1 MQPALCPVHSTQ
13 SPHLSY
19 ERCCCK
25 TPNFPRYRSGVPLE
39 KGAGFHHLVKDNRG
53 FQNASGSFPLHR
65 SCWSWGEQQSP
76 SRHSPHR
83 PLHLLAI
90 SPSWETPCHLQHAS
104 KSPAQRL
111 WLAHQPP
118 AFPPKGQSPALLD
131 EAGGSALQAQGHCP
145 PTVPPL
151 VRSCTVSPPPHT
163 HCPSTSRCTRTMGA
177 FYFSPYLAP
186 RRHRCMGDSGAR
198 PCLLSSCIMEP

>member
-25 TPNFPRYRSGVPLE
+25 TPNFPRYRSGVPVE

-118 AFPPKGQSPALLD
+118 AFPPKGSPQLSWMKLEALLCRPKVIAHPLSRHLCAHVLLALHPTHTAPVPAD
-131 EAGGSALQAQGHCP
+131 VQGPWGHFIFLHILPQGGTDAWV
-145 PTVPPL
+145 TVEHGPA
-151 VRSCTVSPPPHT
+151 S
-163 HCPSTSRCTRTMGA
+163 
-177 FYFSPYLAP
+177 
-186 RRHRCMGDSGAR
+186 
-198 PCLLSSCIMEP
+198 